1 MGQVVTLTNLADGHA
16 FEAFHVAPTDARRGG
31 LVILHAIWGVT
42 PHLRDLAASYADQ
55 GYEVLVPSL
64 LDRFERGFP
73 EVDIDPAA
81 RQRKMDFGV
90 RTDWNATLG
99 DIQAAI
105 DWLKAPVFVMGF
117 CWGGTAAW
125 MAASRCTGIAAVSA
139 FYGHQIAE
147 HLDETPRVPLILH
160 LGKRDELIPPAISD
174 AIIAAF
180 PDLPVYFYDA
190 GHAFVAPAEYVDD
203 AAKLARL
210 RSLQLF
216 HRAAGAKGE
225 V

>member
-1 MGQVVTLTNLADGHA
+1 MGDVISLTNPADGHV
-16 FEAFHVAPTDARRGG
+16 FDAFHAAPTDARRGG

-42 PHLRDLAASYADQ
+42 PHLRDLAQSYADQ

-73 EVDIDPAA
+73 DVDIDPAA
-81 RQRKMDFGV
+81 RQRKMEFGERNDWD
-90 RTDWNATLG
+90 RTAG

-105 DWLKAPVFVMGF
+105 DWLKQPVFIMGF

-125 MAASRCTGIAAVSA
+125 VAAARCAGVVAVSA
-139 FYGHQIAE
+139 FYGHQIVE
-147 HLDETPRVPLILH
+147 HLDEPPQVPLILH
-160 LGKRDELIPPAISD
+160 LGKRDELIPPALSD
-174 AIIAAF
+174 RIIEAF

-203 AAKLARL
+203 AAQLARL
-210 RSLQLF
+210 RSLKLF